1 MRYPLSY
8 PALLSTL
15 LTSLMISTL
24 ASAANPRALVIETDR
39 NELRIEGVVQKNP
52 KRPIHSDWGKK
63 STAFI
68 GVREGSETKDFVI
81 VLDADRKAIY
91 DAARL
96 QLGWQGG
103 RTYNWYQTFTR
114 RGLNRRTKMTDYMTG
129 DPLLCILE
137 FDRGEQTVRV
147 PLENVIRSRI
157 EIDDT
162 WVEVPYTPHFVFT
175 GAGEK
180 NGIDSGCLVCPSD
193 CVGGIMTD
201 NSVPVMTENREYLVD
216 WEQLPPPGTSVTVIL
231 RSIR

>member
-1 MRYPLSY
+1 MRSPPRYPGLSGF
-8 PALLSTL
+8 LLAI
-15 LTSLMISTL
+15 LTSLALAQGANPSTL
-24 ASAANPRALVIETDR
+24 VIDSDR
-39 NELRIEGVVQKNP
+39 NEMRIEGVVQKNP

-63 STAFI
+63 STAFV

-81 VLDADRKAIY
+81 VLDADREAIY
-91 DAARL
+91 EAARL

-147 PLENVIRSRI
+147 PLEDVIRSRI

-180 NGIDSGCLVCPSD
+180 NDIDSGCLVCPSD

-216 WEQLPPPGTSVTVIL
+216 WEQLPPPGESVTVIL